1 MNKKS
6 ILLRDRL
13 ALDRTRLA
21 NERTLLAYWRT
32 AFMLLVS
39 GFTLIKLFAQNINL
53 VVLGYLLLP
62 FSAFVAVFGYFRF
75 RQVKKRLENDQI
87 LENELSLQ

>member
-62 FSAFVAVFGYFRF
+62 FSAFVSVFGYLRF
-75 RQVKKRLENDQI
+75 QQVKKRLENDQI
-87 LENELSLQ
+87 LENELDLQ